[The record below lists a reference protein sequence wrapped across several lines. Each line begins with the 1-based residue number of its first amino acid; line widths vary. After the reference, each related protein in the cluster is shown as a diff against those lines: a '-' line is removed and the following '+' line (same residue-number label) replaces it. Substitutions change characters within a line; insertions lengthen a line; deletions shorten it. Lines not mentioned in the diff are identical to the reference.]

1 MTFMFICLYLLRTE
15 IKRIVNLKKI
25 YLLSDNLLAR
35 QKATYL
41 SWNVRY
47 GRLGYEV
54 YLYITEY
61 IQVDIPWF
69 GTDHFKTE
77 ADSLK

>member
-1 MTFMFICLYLLRTE
+1 MSFMFICLYLLRTE

-54 YLYITEY
+54 YL
-61 IQVDIPWF
+61 
-69 GTDHFKTE
+69 
-77 ADSLK
+77 